1 MSKYKKN
8 KAVALKYNVEEDA
21 SPVVIASGYGT
32 VAEHIID
39 IAEKKGIPVFKDDS
53 AASLLCMLEVGSNI
67 PVELYEVVAA
77 IYCKLIET
85 SAQVKGLNTAVRNAS
100 GEGGRTA
107 SAGGRAVRGNEA
119 AAGTRRGS
127 SGHEAYGNGTSRNGT
142 SGTARSGGENGGYE
156 ESAAAREMGRGGGGS
171 GNSGETGSA
180 GNDGNAAV
188 RSSGTG
194 AGNEGGAGAGEP
206 GESRVRLNLAS
217 GRKRR
222 TQNREQQ

>member
-8 KAVALKYNVEEDA
+8 KAVALKYNAEEDA

-85 SAQVKGLNTAVRNAS
+85 SASIRGSETAA
-100 GEGGRTA
+100 
-107 SAGGRAVRGNEA
+107 EA
-119 AAGTRRGS
+119 AAQVRGK
-127 SGHEAYGNGTSRNGT
+127 AKD
-142 SGTARSGGENGGYE
+142 
-156 ESAAAREMGRGGGGS
+156 SAETWPLVRKMKNLQ
-171 GNSGETGSA
+171 NSA
-180 GNDGNAAV
+180 IV
-188 RSSGTG
+188 
-194 AGNEGGAGAGEP
+194 
-206 GESRVRLNLAS
+206 
-217 GRKRR
+217 
-222 TQNREQQ
+222 

>member
-8 KAVALKYNVEEDA
+8 KAVALKYNAEEDA

-85 SAQVKGLNTAVRNAS
+85 SASIRGSETAA
-100 GEGGRTA
+100 
-107 SAGGRAVRGNEA
+107 EA
-119 AAGTRRGS
+119 AAQVRGK
-127 SGHEAYGNGTSRNGT
+127 
-142 SGTARSGGENGGYE
+142 
-156 ESAAAREMGRGGGGS
+156 ES
-171 GNSGETGSA
+171 
-180 GNDGNAAV
+180 
-188 RSSGTG
+188 
-194 AGNEGGAGAGEP
+194 GAGE
-206 GESRVRLNLAS
+206 RLRRNLAS
-217 GRKRR
+217 GKKK
-222 TQNREQQ
+222 EEPAE